1 MFRGVIHSARGGDPV
16 VLESIAGENLNGLNG
31 LGDGLFTIFIH
42 VSDLLVVLQGQ
53 LTDRRVKL
61 RVKAECKPKRVFA
74 SGIFFKQDWIE
85 TVLMTM
91 II

>member
-31 LGDGLFTIFIH
+31 LGDGLFTIFIN
-42 VSDLLVVLQGQ
+42 VSDLPVVLQGQ

-61 RVKAECKPKRVFA
+61 RVKAECKSERVFA
-74 SGIFFKQDWIE
+74 SGIFVKQDGIE
-85 TVLMTM
+85 PVLKT
-91 II
+91 IT